1 MIKEL
6 SRNERR
12 KIRHKRIRKKIRGT
26 AERPRVSFY
35 RSLKHIYLQAIDD
48 DKGHT
53 IASLSTLSKEIRDEI
68 KGKTQKEIHAL
79 LGKRFGEILIEKGIK
94 KIVFDRGGFLYHGNL
109 KILCDEMRN
118 AGIEF

>member
-1 MIKEL
+1 MIKEI

-26 AERPRVSFY
+26 QERPRVSFY

-48 DKGHT
+48 DRGHT
-53 IASLSTLSKEIRDEI
+53 LASLSTLSKEIRDEI
-68 KGKTQKEIHAL
+68 NGKTQKEIHAL

-109 KILCDEMRN
+109 KILCDEMRK